1 MKKLGKYLGITLLLT
16 WVVCSCIKEDFSPE
30 NNDSASVTVKLDT
43 RADDNNVL
51 ANEGIESVR
60 LILVQGGNIAVNE
73 MIDFTKP
80 ENKPLLEKGI
90 TLLGVKA
97 GATDFYAVV
106 NETNNVEYN
115 FSGIKVGEP
124 WDKNFNPSLTVFQG
138 KPYPTS
144 NSEISLPMYGEKPN
158 ESIEDNK
165 TITIDVTRAVARIDL
180 NIVNNTGE
188 PLKLDKVSFNDFFP
202 NAGFLVSSEDKEFA
216 YFAPTFDISDQ
227 NITVSSDNKATKA
240 FTCYLYESLKDP
252 KTDPYK
258 IGLMLGNK
266 SYDMQPIQNFFPEI
280 NKLARNTILSITATI
295 NKKDE
300 GTCAMVTCK
309 VQPWNEQE
317 LGPTFE

>member
-1 MKKLGKYLGITLLLT
+1 MLMKKLGKYLGITLLLA
-16 WVVCSCIKEDFSPE
+16 WVVCSCIKEDFSSE

-43 RADDNNVL
+43 RAEDSQAL

-60 LILVQGGNIAVNE
+60 LILVQDGKIAVNE
-73 MIDFTKP
+73 MIDFTK
-80 ENKPLLEKGI
+80 EANKPLLEKGI
-90 TLLGVKA
+90 TLLGIKA

-180 NIVNNTGE
+180 NIVNKTGDE
-188 PLKLDKVSFNDFFP
+188 LTLNEVSFNEFFP
-202 NAGFLVSSEDKEFA
+202 NAGFLVSSEGKEFT
-216 YFAPTFDISDQ
+216 YSAPTFDKLDK
-227 NITVSSDNKATKA
+227 NIPVSSDDKGTKA

-252 KTDPYK
+252 KTYK
-258 IGLMLGNK
+258 IGLKLNGK
-266 SYDMQPIQNFFPEI
+266 PYEKQEIQNFSSVI
-280 NKLARNTILSITATI
+280 DKLDRNTILSITATI

-300 GTCAMVTCK
+300 GTCAEITCSVK
-309 VQPWNEQE
+309 EWDVVKLP
-317 LGPTFE
+317 PTFE